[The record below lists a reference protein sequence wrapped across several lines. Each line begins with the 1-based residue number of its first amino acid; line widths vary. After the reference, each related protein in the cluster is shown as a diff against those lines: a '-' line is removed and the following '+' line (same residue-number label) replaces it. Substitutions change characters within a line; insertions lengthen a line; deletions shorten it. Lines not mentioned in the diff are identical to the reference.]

1 MACDQ
6 RRRLAPTGQPSDWA
20 SMCLSL
26 AIVVATFFFVMGIL
40 TLVVAAVAP
49 EPLPREVLERGE

>member
-1 MACDQ
+1 
-6 RRRLAPTGQPSDWA
+6 
-20 SMCLSL
+20 MCLSL